1 MIMKNTEKMNQE
13 ILDELNRKQR
23 WIEEEK
29 DGNRI
34 MSFLGSPIF
43 TIVCCN

>member
-13 ILDELNRKQR
+13 ILDELKEAQR
-23 WIEEEK
+23 IEEEK

>member
-1 MIMKNTEKMNQE
+1 MKNTEKMNQE
-13 ILDELNRKQR
+13 ILDEY
-23 WIEEEK
+23 
-29 DGNRI
+29 RI